1 MRTFLN
7 AIPLYSGTGQTKRW
21 RVADDRVFPAL
32 HKNRVAYIQLDSAG
46 GHTDTRSGSLRGWFI
61 HLQRAH
67 SHAQQTAVY
76 LADMLVL
83 AKFMHSRQHHHVYK
97 EQTCG
102 SFKNNRKFKTLISPK
117 QIWELIKRS
126 TKSHFQSQFARIRLH
141 QVIGLCEQTHRSRM
155 HWKATTALC
164 AKTEKKIQI
173 LGCLW
178 CEYGITD
185 LQCV

>member
-1 MRTFLN
+1 MPSLSILELDRQRGGGWRMTGSFLLCTKTEWHTF
-7 AIPLYSGTGQTKRW
+7 SWTQ
-21 RVADDRVFPAL
+21 
-32 HKNRVAYIQLDSAG
+32 QG

-126 TKSHFQSQFARIRLH
+126 TRSHFQSQFARIRLH

-164 AKTEKKIQI
+164 TKTEKKIQI